1 MKYPY
6 SSEENCSLSAN
17 DSYELMLEKKDA
29 EIFELKW
36 NVKAL
41 NEAAKTLYYRMATQQ
56 TIQVISFFTLHNCF
70 YIIIFFCEHIKV
82 FYKTITSFCL
92 LGK

>member
-29 EIFELKW
+29 EIFELK
-36 NVKAL
+36 
-41 NEAAKTLYYRMATQQ
+41 
-56 TIQVISFFTLHNCF
+56 
-70 YIIIFFCEHIKV
+70 
-82 FYKTITSFCL
+82 
-92 LGK
+92 